1 MSNEIANTGNQTFS
15 LSPRNLDE
23 AMKYAEL
30 LAKSS
35 FVPKDYKGKPGDIL
49 VAVQMGAETGLPPIQ
64 ALQNIA
70 VINGRP
76 SVWGDAAL
84 AICQSHPKY
93 EGIEESLTDNDTKA
107 VCVVKRKGESDYKV
121 SFSVEDAKKAGLWGR
136 QGPWSTYPKR
146 MLQMRARGFALRDK
160 FSDALK
166 GMITREEAEDLPREM
181 KIVREEKT
189 YTSKSDQL
197 TAALQSP
204 IVETKPQEAV
214 QVFEDVVLSQN
225 APSIVE
231 RMLDRLH
238 ELGVDYDDIM
248 KEVGV
253 KFLDDINDSHKD
265 KLKAIGMKL
274 KPPSNIE

>member
-1 MSNEIANTGNQTFS
+1 MSNEITTKTEKTFS
-15 LSPRNLDE
+15 LSPRNLEE

-35 FVPKDYKGKPGDIL
+35 FVPKDYKGKAGDIL

-93 EGIEESLTDNDTKA
+93 EGIEESLIEDKGGNYKA
-107 VCVVKRKGESDYKV
+107 VCVVRRKGEKEYIV
-121 SFSVEDAKKAGLWGR
+121 NFSVEDAKKAGLWGR
-136 QGPWSTYPKR
+136 QGPWTNYPKR

-166 GMITREEAEDLPREM
+166 GMITREEAEDMPREM
-181 KIVREEKT
+181 KVVKEEKT
-189 YTSKSDQL
+189 YASKADQITSDI
-197 TAALQSP
+197 QSP
-204 IVETKPQEAV
+204 IIETKA
-214 QVFEDVVLSQN
+214 
-225 APSIVE
+225 SIAS
-231 RMLDRLH
+231 
-238 ELGVDYDDIM
+238 I
-248 KEVGV
+248 
-253 KFLDDINDSHKD
+253 S
-265 KLKAIGMKL
+265 
-274 KPPSNIE
+274 